1 MTELEISNETPLAL
15 LSVGQ
20 FKNLLNLAPKPE
32 TSKIKDFVTDEK
44 EYVFGLSGLA
54 KLLNCSKP
62 TAQAIK
68 NSGKISFMQSGRKL
82 IFNKAQVLFEL
93 NNNRKTTK

>member
-1 MTELEISNETPLAL
+1 MKELEITNDTPLAL

-20 FKNLLNLAPKPE
+20 FKNLLNLAEKPE
-32 TSKIKDFVTDEK
+32 PSKIKDFAPDDK
-44 EYVFGLSGLA
+44 EYIYGLSGLA

-62 TAQAIK
+62 TAQILK

-82 IFNKAQVLFEL
+82 IFNKSQVLFEL
-93 NNNRKTTK
+93 NNIRKISK